1 MSETLYSLAKQTTSS
16 TLNTPSMNTLIAM
29 TLLAV
34 YEIGQP
40 NAALNALTTLSSA
53 LALMGAFQLD
63 RMDQPNF
70 SFTCLWLSKPKNW
83 VVEEG
88 RRRVA
93 WMIVCLARWAAAITG
108 RDFGITT
115 RLDIEMLLPVSGK
128 VWNTADNER
137 PHTGLIHEFDHHN
150 ELGPFARFVEVQHFF
165 GLVHELK
172 QSLHTQDQH
181 ADGYEERTA
190 ELYSQIQRFIQSF
203 PSDWDKGLSVHD
215 ERMLDP
221 TTLCMAHCAC
231 LLLDGLHEISLSK
244 EYQHSSCERST
255 LHAEELLDIAHT
267 IQDQSHLGNFMLPHC
282 WLLAARFRLPE
293 LVRKKGHYRGRDTD
307 LLIKCLLTFG
317 TCWGLQDKMLNH
329 VASIQSSTMMFGTP
343 LTTFDPETPDKPRLP
358 PRQPTP
364 VLMPGEDTNMPGSS
378 GNVLADHTGLLR
390 GLDENFAMDDLV
402 VPDCHALDDSV
413 FGSIVQWSIASW
425 GPDKAMELMD
435 L

>member
-40 NAALNALTTLSSA
+40 YAALNALTTLSSA

-63 RMDQPNF
+63 RMDQPDF

-93 WMIVCLARWAAAITG
+93 WMIICLARWAAALTG
-108 RDFGITT
+108 QNFGIST
-115 RLDIEMLLPVSGK
+115 RLDIQMLLPVSNK
-128 VWNTADNER
+128 AWNAADNAR
-137 PHTGLIHEFDHHN
+137 PHTGLIHESDDHN
-150 ELGPFARFVEVQHFF
+150 ELGPFARFVKVQHFF
-165 GLVHELK
+165 GLVHEQK
-172 QSLHTQDQH
+172 QSLHIQDQS
-181 ADGYEERTA
+181 ADGYGERTA

-203 PSDWDKGLSVHD
+203 PPDWGKGLSVHD

-255 LHAEELLDIAHT
+255 LHAEELLDMAHT

-282 WLLAARFRLPE
+282 WLLAARF
-293 LVRKKGHYRGRDTD
+293 H

-317 TCWGLQDKMLNH
+317 TCWGLQDRMLNH

-343 LTTFDPETPDKPRLP
+343 LTTFDPETPDKPPLP

-364 VLMPGEDTNMPGSS
+364 VFMPGEDANMLSSS
-378 GNVLADHTGLLR
+378 GNVQDQLADHTGLLR

-413 FGSIVQWSIASW
+413 FGSIIQWSIASW
-425 GPDKAMELMD
+425 GPDKDIELMD